1 MAAYTPQEINVFEH
15 DNRVKLPDRLC
26 SFLRV
31 HGPGH
36 YEYIEI
42 YSLDQIYGIYADF
55 FDDPTEIFSRWLP
68 FGCNNNTQELWV
80 LDLSTSS
87 PKFAKIW
94 HETVPDAW
102 DDENWVSWS
111 SFADATDSEFDLIGM

>member
-1 MAAYTPQEINVFEH
+1 MAAYTPEEINAFEH
-15 DNRVKLPDRLC
+15 DNRVKLPDRLS

-36 YEYIEI
+36 YGDIEI
-42 YSLDQIYGIYADF
+42 YPLDQIYGIYEDF
-55 FDDPTEIFSRWLP
+55 FDDPSQIFRQWLP
-68 FGCNNNTQELWV
+68 FGCNNKTQEMWV
-80 LDLSTSS
+80 LDLSASS
-87 PKFAKIW
+87 PEFARIW

-102 DDENWVSWS
+102 DDENWVSWA